1 MAIKINNVTVIDD
14 SSNFSSIGIVT
25 VGSGS
30 SLTNID
36 SLANF
41 TVGAGVT
48 FDGRPGNVRISGI
61 LTAAGLSL
69 PLDLG

>member
-1 MAIKINNVTVIDD
+1 MAIKINDVTVIDD
-14 SSNFSSIGIVT
+14 SSNLSSIGIVT

-41 TVGAGVT
+41 TVGAGIT
-48 FDGRPGNVRISGI
+48 FDGKPGNIEITGI
-61 LTAAGLSL
+61 LTAAGTSL